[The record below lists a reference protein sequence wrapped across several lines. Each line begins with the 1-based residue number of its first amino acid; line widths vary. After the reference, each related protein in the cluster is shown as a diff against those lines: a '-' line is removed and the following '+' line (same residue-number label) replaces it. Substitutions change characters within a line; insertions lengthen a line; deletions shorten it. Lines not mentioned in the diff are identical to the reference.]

1 MKKQFA
7 ILVLAVFLLVLL
19 PGVSATD
26 WDNVVTYTDN
36 DLTVTID
43 NLFGLGSKIGE
54 VTLKSHKTVDE
65 VLKFGF
71 GQEEVVMYYD
81 FEGWELYE
89 DGLGNVTFIDER
101 TNKEIEK
108 DYYFVEWVSNLVEVN
123 DYQEICVFK

>member
-43 NLFGLGSKIGE
+43 NLFGLGAEIGE

-81 FEGWELYE
+81 FEG
-89 DGLGNVTFIDER
+89 
-101 TNKEIEK
+101 
-108 DYYFVEWVSNLVEVN
+108 
-123 DYQEICVFK
+123 